1 MQIKFTDKAIAHLE
15 SILDIYIEYAGE
27 LSAMKFSKAVDA
39 KLNKLLRFPEI
50 GFPEPLLVDRKY
62 FYRATIIQGNYK
74 MIYYVDND
82 IIWVVA
88 FSEKDVKGLAPV
100 ILRTA
105 TVYGR
110 SMPTRTALVKSYS
123 SPAMAPFS
131 PPPMMPRNWSR

>member
-15 SILDIYIEYAGE
+15 SILDIYIEYAGV

-88 FSEKDVKGLAPV
+88 FWEK
-100 ILRTA
+100 
-105 TVYGR
+105 
-110 SMPTRTALVKSYS
+110 M
-123 SPAMAPFS
+123 
-131 PPPMMPRNWSR
+131 SRDF

>member
-88 FSEKDVKGLAPV
+88 FWDMRMNPEKLK
-100 ILRTA
+100 RTI
-105 TVYGR
+105 
-110 SMPTRTALVKSYS
+110 
-123 SPAMAPFS
+123 
-131 PPPMMPRNWSR
+131 